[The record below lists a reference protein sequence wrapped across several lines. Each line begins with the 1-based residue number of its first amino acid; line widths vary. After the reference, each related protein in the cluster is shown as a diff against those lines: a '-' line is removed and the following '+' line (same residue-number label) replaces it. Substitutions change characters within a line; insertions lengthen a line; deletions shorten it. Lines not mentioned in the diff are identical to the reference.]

1 MNQYDWEFYLESFIH
16 LQLDGYKKLHENED
30 YLINVI
36 EVLLDLPAFYIIQK
50 KCQLWRKKKLNM
62 LIVHRD
68 LLLKAAVEMKA
79 LIQAAEQHGRPEV
92 EFEMLKVTEVYM
104 QCSVYRTAAT

>member
-1 MNQYDWEFYLESFIH
+1 MPALE
-16 LQLDGYKKLHENED
+16 E
-30 YLINVI
+30 
-36 EVLLDLPAFYIIQK
+36 
-50 KCQLWRKKKLNM
+50 KKKLNM

-92 EFEMLKVTEVYM
+92 EFEMLKVTEVFM